1 VILIAVL
8 GAGLTVGLSTFAGGQ
23 LAVRQ
28 DYGQI
33 QKLQAAIT
41 RIDYEIKN
49 GSGVSVAG
57 NVVSYTLTSS
67 KSIYAKGT
75 QLILL
80 SGGAEHV
87 LTDNISNFT
96 ASYANSLLNISF
108 TTTLANGAST
118 QTTLYI
124 HA

>member
-1 VILIAVL
+1 MI
-8 GAGLTVGLSTFAGGQ
+8 GYTFSST
-23 LAVRQ
+23 
-28 DYGQI
+28 
-33 QKLQAAIT
+33 
-41 RIDYEIKN
+41 
-49 GSGVSVAG
+49 
-57 NVVSYTLTSS
+57 

-75 QLILL
+75 LLILL
-80 SGGAEHV
+80 SDGTEHV